1 MKTYIAS
8 VSLSGT
14 LREKSEAAASAGFSG
29 IEVFENDLL
38 TFDGTAQD
46 VSRLVRDLGMEIVVL
61 QPFRDFG

>member
-14 LREKSEAAASAGFSG
+14 LREKIEAAASAGFSG

>member
-14 LREKSEAAASAGFSG
+14 LREKIEAAAAAGFAG

-38 TFDGTAQD
+38 TFDGTTED
-46 VSRLVRDLGMEIVVL
+46 VRRVGPRSGYGNCRPATL
-61 QPFRDFG
+61 